1 MKFIPEIPIATKALL
16 LHNLHKNNAIELS
29 KPFLEIYHTL
39 GRQCIE
45 QRGFF

>member
-16 LHNLHKNNAIELS
+16 LHHLHKNNAIELR
-29 KPFLEIYHTL
+29 KPFLEIYH
-39 GRQCIE
+39 RQCIE